1 MEIRPAIYLRSSF
14 AAGMLVVLPFLAAG
28 IASAQE
34 SPASTSAR
42 ESITHVPSAAEPTM
56 TTSPSNALLE
66 TGFHN
71 LYELNFKAARVEFIS
86 YQRLVPE
93 DPMGKAAE
101 AAGYLFDEF
110 NEKGVFTSEF
120 FLDDNKFLKGIPG
133 SPEQNRNPDFERAN
147 DAARDQARAR
157 LKNNPEDTR
166 ALLVLTM
173 TDGMESDYDALIV
186 KKQLAAVG
194 LTKQAEAEASA
205 LLQIDPN
212 ADDAYVALGAGH
224 YIIGC
229 LPGFKRAFLWFGGVH
244 GDKELG
250 MHQEEIAAY
259 HAHYFQP
266 FAKILLAL
274 AYERE
279 HEPAK
284 ARVLLGELSQEFPD
298 NPLFLKE
305 LALVTPGPPKP

>member
-1 MEIRPAIYLRSSF
+1 MRGLMIGINPPACLRNSL
-14 AAGMLVVLPFLAAG
+14 AAGMLVTLPFVSAG
-28 IASAQE
+28 VAFAQE
-34 SPASTSAR
+34 TASQSSSTA
-42 ESITHVPSAAEPTM
+42 IPTVSAA
-56 TTSPSNALLE
+56 PSTALLE
-66 TGFHN
+66 TGFRD
-71 LYELNFKAARVEFIS
+71 LYSLDFRGARQEFLS
-86 YQRLVPE
+86 YQKLVPD

-101 AAGYLFDEF
+101 AASYLFDEF

-120 FLDDNKFLKGIPG
+120 FLNDDKFLKGVPG
-133 SPEQNRNPDFERAN
+133 SPEDNRNLDFEHAN
-147 DAARDQARAR
+147 DAARRQARTR
-157 LKNNPEDTR
+157 LKVNPRDAR

-186 KKQLAAVG
+186 KKQLAAVT
-194 LTKQAEAEASA
+194 LTKQAEAEATT

-212 ADDAYVALGAGH
+212 AQDAYVALGAGH

-279 HEPAK
+279 HEPGR
-284 ARVLLGELSQEFPD
+284 ARVLLGELSQEFPT

-305 LALVTPGPPKP
+305 LALVTADPKP

>member
-1 MEIRPAIYLRSSF
+1 MNLRPINVLRNTL
-14 AAGMLVVLPFLAAG
+14 AAGAVVVLPFLGCAAF
-28 IASAQE
+28 AQE
-34 SPASTSAR
+34 AATSAPGSSA
-42 ESITHVPSAAEPTM
+42 ETPTVSAAPT
-56 TTSPSNALLE
+56 NALLE
-66 TGFHN
+66 SGFHH
-71 LYELNFKAARVEFIS
+71 LYELNFKSARAEFVS
-86 YQRLVPE
+86 YQQLVPD
-93 DPMGKAAE
+93 DPMGKGAE
-101 AAGYLFDEF
+101 AASYLFDEF

-120 FLDDNKFLKGIPG
+120 FLNDSKFLKGVAG
-133 SPEQNRNPDFERAN
+133 SPEENRNPDFERVNA
-147 DAARDQARAR
+147 AAREQAKTR
-157 LKNNPEDTR
+157 LKSNPKDAR

-186 KKQLAAVG
+186 KKQLAAVS

-250 MHQEEIAAY
+250 MQQEEIAAY

-279 HEPAK
+279 HEPEK

-298 NPLFLKE
+298 NPLYLKE
-305 LALVTPGPPKP
+305 LALVRPGPPKP

>member
-1 MEIRPAIYLRSSF
+1 MGMHRANRLRSSLVR
-14 AAGMLVVLPFLAAG
+14 GMLAALLLLSAGVVQ
-28 IASAQE
+28 AQE
-34 SPASTSAR
+34 EPAPPPP
-42 ESITHVPSAAEPTM
+42 EDVPTM
-56 TTSPSNALLE
+56 SAVPSNALLE
-66 TGFHN
+66 SGFHH
-71 LYELNFKAARVEFIS
+71 LYELDFKSARSEFTS
-86 YQRLVPE
+86 YQHLVPE

-101 AAGYLFDEF
+101 AASYLFDEF

-120 FLDDNKFLKGIPG
+120 FLNDDKFLKGVPG
-133 SPEQNRNPDFERAN
+133 TPEENRNEDFERAN
-147 DAARDQARAR
+147 SQAREHARAR
-157 LKNNPEDTR
+157 LKSNPRDTR

-186 KKQLAAVG
+186 KKQLAAVS
-194 LTKQAEAEASA
+194 LTKQAEGEATT
-205 LLQIDPN
+205 LLKIDPH
-212 ADDAYVALGAGH
+212 AQDAYVALGAGH

-229 LPGFKRAFLWFGGVH
+229 LPGYKRAFLWIGGVH

-259 HAHYFQP
+259 HAHYLQP

-279 HEPAK
+279 KQPEQ
-284 ARVLLGELSQEFPD
+284 ARVLLSELSQQFPQ

-305 LALVTPGPPKP
+305 LALVASEPKP

>member
-1 MEIRPAIYLRSSF
+1 MIGINPAACLRNSL
-14 AAGMLVVLPFLAAG
+14 AAGMLVALPLVSAGLAAAQDANG
-28 IASAQE
+28 QAS
-34 SPASTSAR
+34 STA
-42 ESITHVPSAAEPTM
+42 IPTISAA
-56 TTSPSNALLE
+56 PSSALLE
-66 TGFHN
+66 TGFRD
-71 LYELNFKAARVEFIS
+71 LYSLDFKGAREEFLS
-86 YQRLVPE
+86 YQRLVPD

-101 AAGYLFDEF
+101 AASYLFDEF

-120 FLDDNKFLKGIPG
+120 FLNDDKFLKGVPG
-133 SPEQNRNPDFERAN
+133 SPEENRNLDFEHAN
-147 DAARDQARAR
+147 DAARRQAKAR
-157 LKNNPEDTR
+157 LKVNPRDAR

-186 KKQLAAVG
+186 KKQLAAVT
-194 LTKQAEAEASA
+194 LTKQAEAEATT

-212 ADDAYVALGAGH
+212 AEDAYVALGAGH

-279 HEPAK
+279 KQPGQ
-284 ARVLLGELSQEFPD
+284 ARVLLGQLSQEFPS
-298 NPLFLKE
+298 NPLFQKE
-305 LALVTPGPPKP
+305 LALVASDPPKP

>member
-1 MEIRPAIYLRSSF
+1 
-14 AAGMLVVLPFLAAG
+14 MLVALPLVSAGLAAAQDANG
-28 IASAQE
+28 QAS
-34 SPASTSAR
+34 STA
-42 ESITHVPSAAEPTM
+42 IPTISAA
-56 TTSPSNALLE
+56 PSSALLE
-66 TGFHN
+66 TGFRD
-71 LYELNFKAARVEFIS
+71 LYSLDFKGAREEFLS
-86 YQRLVPE
+86 YQRLVPD

-101 AAGYLFDEF
+101 AASYLFDEF

-120 FLDDNKFLKGIPG
+120 FLNDDKFLKGVPG
-133 SPEQNRNPDFERAN
+133 SPEENRNLDFEHAN
-147 DAARDQARAR
+147 DAARRQAKAR
-157 LKNNPEDTR
+157 LKVNPRDAR

-186 KKQLAAVG
+186 KKQLAAVT
-194 LTKQAEAEASA
+194 LTKQAEAEATT

-212 ADDAYVALGAGH
+212 AEDAYVALGAGH

-279 HEPAK
+279 KQPGQ
-284 ARVLLGELSQEFPD
+284 ARVLLGQLSQEFPS
-298 NPLFLKE
+298 NPLFQKE
-305 LALVTPGPPKP
+305 LALVASDPPNP